1 MTKKQLAA
9 LRRILD
15 REKAAYQV
23 RSGRPAPGQHP
34 SEDKYA
40 IADGT
45 ICVLMDGPEAA
56 LPVGEQADTFARSGP
71 LGIGIRTARS
81 CRPKPLLIQG
91 LAHLLFQIPPIEHSA
106 HAGP

>member
-56 LPVGEQADTFARSGP
+56 LPEGEQADTFALSD
-71 LGIGIRTARS
+71 
-81 CRPKPLLIQG
+81 
-91 LAHLLFQIPPIEHSA
+91 H
-106 HAGP
+106 